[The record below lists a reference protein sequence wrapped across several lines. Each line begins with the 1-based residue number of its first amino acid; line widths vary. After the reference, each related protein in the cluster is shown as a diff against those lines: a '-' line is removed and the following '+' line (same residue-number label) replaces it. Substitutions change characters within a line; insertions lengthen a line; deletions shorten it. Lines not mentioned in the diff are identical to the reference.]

1 MLSIKK
7 QNLDAWQIKKE
18 LKKLEQELLKATRE
32 LLDLEDR
39 YRSEKME
46 LLAKIEAYEA
56 KLNMLKLMR

>member
-7 QNLDAWQIKKE
+7 QNLNPGQIQNE
-18 LKKLEQELLKATRE
+18 LKNLEKELLKATRE
-32 LLDLEDR
+32 LLNLEDR

-56 KLNMLKLMR
+56 KLNMLKSMR